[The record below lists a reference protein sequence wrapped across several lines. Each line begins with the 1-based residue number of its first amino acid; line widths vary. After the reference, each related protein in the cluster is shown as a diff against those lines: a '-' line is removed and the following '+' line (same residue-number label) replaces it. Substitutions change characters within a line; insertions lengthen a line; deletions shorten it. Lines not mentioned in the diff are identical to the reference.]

1 MFCRKCGA
9 QIPDGSGFCP
19 KCGTPVSGA
28 AGAVQQQRCSMYSDR
43 RYGPF
48 SPVGWFVFTGR
59 MPRLELWGRCI
70 LLYLLAGVGEAI
82 LGHGISI
89 SAVVPLFQLAGVG
102 EAILGA
108 LGSALAD
115 VAILFGV
122 IGIIL
127 LIASGLSICARR
139 LHDMDLSAWWVV
151 PIELSQIF
159 CNMPFNSV
167 SDQAVISVIKI
178 IIELG
183 VLIIWMGF
191 IPGTKGENRFGPDP
205 RS

>member
-1 MFCRKCGA
+1 
-9 QIPDGSGFCP
+9 
-19 KCGTPVSGA
+19 
-28 AGAVQQQRCSMYSDR
+28 MYSDR
-43 RYGPF
+43 RYGTF

-70 LLYLLAGVGEAI
+70 LLYLLAIVGA
-82 LGHGISI
+82 
-89 SAVVPLFQLAGVG
+89 
-102 EAILGA
+102 AILGA

-167 SDQAVISVIKI
+167 SDQAVILVIKI
-178 IIELG
+178 IIGLG
-183 VLIIWMGF
+183 VLIWIGF

>member
-59 MPRLELWGRCI
+59 MPRLEYWGRCI
-70 LLYLLAGVGEAI
+70 LLYLLAGVGE
-82 LGHGISI
+82 H
-89 SAVVPLFQLAGVG
+89 
-102 EAILGA
+102 ILGA

-127 LIASGLSICARR
+127 LIASGLSIYARR

-167 SDQAVISVIKI
+167 SDQAVIGVIKI
-178 IIELG
+178 IIGLG